1 VPYDEIFSGG
11 PPRDGIPPIYSPKF
25 ESISQAGD
33 GLKGVE
39 PVVSFNLGGDARAYP
54 LQILIWH
61 EIVNDVVA
69 GQPVMITF
77 CPLCNTAI
85 AFERTLEG
93 KVYDFGTSGLLR
105 FSDLVM
111 RDHQTES
118 LWQQATGEAIVGD
131 LTGKRLTFIPATV
144 VSWTDFKAAFPQGKV
159 FSKDTGFSRSYGR
172 NPYSGYDNSERPFL
186 FSGEVDERLGGLE
199 RVVPVTAGEAD
210 VAYPFSVISRL
221 MVVHDRVGDREVV
234 VFH

>member
-1 VPYDEIFSGG
+1 MPYDEIFSGG

-77 CPLCNTAI
+77 CPLWTPRLLSNAPWKGRSTI
-85 AFERTLEG
+85 
-93 KVYDFGTSGLLR
+93 SGPR
-105 FSDLVM
+105 GFCVS
-111 RDHQTES
+111 
-118 LWQQATGEAIVGD
+118 AT
-131 LTGKRLTFIPATV
+131 
-144 VSWTDFKAAFPQGKV
+144 W
-159 FSKDTGFSRSYGR
+159 
-172 NPYSGYDNSERPFL
+172 
-186 FSGEVDERLGGLE
+186 
-199 RVVPVTAGEAD
+199 
-210 VAYPFSVISRL
+210 
-221 MVVHDRVGDREVV
+221 
-234 VFH
+234 